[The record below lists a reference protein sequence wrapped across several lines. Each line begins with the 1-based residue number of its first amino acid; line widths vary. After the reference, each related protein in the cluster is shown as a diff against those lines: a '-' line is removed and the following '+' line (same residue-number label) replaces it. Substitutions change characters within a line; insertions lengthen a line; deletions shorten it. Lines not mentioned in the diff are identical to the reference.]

1 MDVMDL
7 TLTPEQGVRD
17 ELRSWL
23 EKNVPAPYAGSA
35 HTDNPEYVE
44 YLRTWQNKL
53 FKAGWNGLTW
63 PEAYGGRGRTPIE
76 QAIFMEESA
85 RVNAPELIGV
95 LGIALIGPTIIAL
108 GTEEQKATYLRPL
121 LAGEKIWCQGFSEPN
136 AGSDLAALGTRAVR
150 DGDDYIVNGQKIWTS
165 FAHVS
170 DYCLLLV
177 RTDFNAPKHK
187 GITCLLVDMKTE
199 GIAVTAADD
208 ERRVPSS
215 MKSFLPMS
223 ASPAKPILGKENDG
237 WKATITALMYERANT
252 SSEMQIV
259 LNRFLQEL
267 IEATRRLPKD
277 SRSNASD
284 PLTRQKIAQAHIELE
299 VIRMTTARELSRT
312 GRGEIPGP
320 EGSILKLLWSQ
331 TDQRTCRAAIEILG
345 PYGQLTEGAYG
356 PFSYRYLRSRGRT
369 IEAGTT
375 EILRNTIAERVL
387 GLPKSY

>member
-1 MDVMDL
+1 MDL
-7 TLTPEQGVRD
+7 TLTPEQKAFRD

-53 FKAGWNGLTW
+53 FRAGWVGLTW

-76 QAIFMEESA
+76 QAIFMEETA

-108 GTEEQKATYLRPL
+108 GTEEQKARYLRPL

-165 FAHVS
+165 YAHVS

-187 GITCLLVDMKTE
+187 GITCLLADMKSE
-199 GIAVTAADD
+199 GIAVKPLRMMSGDSVFNEIFFTNV
-208 ERRVPSS
+208 RVP
-215 MKSFLPMS
+215 
-223 ASPAKPILGKENDG
+223 AKQILGKENDG

-252 SSEMQIV
+252 SSEMLIV
-259 LNRFLQEL
+259 LNSFLQDL
-267 IEATRRLPKD
+267 IEATRRLPKE

-299 VIRMTTARELSRT
+299 VIRMTTARELSRMS
-312 GRGEIPGP
+312 RGEIPGP

-345 PYGQLTEGAYG
+345 PYGQLTGGAYG
-356 PFSYRYLRSRGRT
+356 PFAYRYLRSRGRT

-387 GLPKSY
+387 GLPKGY